1 MRLKESQTVEFKE
14 STGQLSRALES
25 LCAFAN
31 TDLGT
36 VYFGIKED
44 GNFKGQ
50 EISDRT
56 FRKVQQAIFNNI
68 EPNLY
73 PNIFE
78 KYIDGSKI
86 LIVELK
92 NAPERPYFLK
102 GRAYKRVGTSNVHLS
117 KSGIELLLYE
127 RENPEF
133 NYDRTPASD
142 DEQALNKEKIQWFFS
157 KARAERNLPFDY
169 SPTAIEKLNIY
180 TKGKAN
186 IAGVLAF
193 SDNITHYLPTA
204 FVKCAL
210 FEGLDKT
217 GRILDHQDIKTDVFL
232 QIDQAENFVLR
243 NIRKSA
249 EINPETMRRE
259 SKYEV
264 PYRAIREAIA
274 NAVAH
279 RNYQIPSVINVAIFD
294 NRIEIWSPGTLPNGM
309 TMNLLHRPHSSVLRN
324 STLAELLYLTGYIE
338 QWGTG
343 IQNMKDWM
351 TLNGLPKPEYKQAG
365 IHFVTVLKR
374 HSASEYEEII
384 SDKTGAGMALSWDQ
398 VGTKS
403 GLSRDQVKNVLN
415 RCLKPQKLSELI
427 DIFGW
432 RNRTKFRDKFVVP
445 LLKNGLLNMTVPDKP
460 NSRNQKYIVSE
471 NGKKWMKEN
480 EKASERG
487 LEKASVKMS
496 AKTSVKILE
505 IIRKDSSVS
514 AKKIAEMIGL
524 RVRSVERQLAKMK
537 KEGKI
542 KRVGSAKGG
551 HWEFIEK

>member
-1 MRLKESQTVEFKE
+1 MKFQESQTVELKE

-31 TDLGT
+31 TNLGT
-36 VYFGIKED
+36 VYFGIKDD
-44 GNFKGQ
+44 GTVKGQ

-78 KYIDGSKI
+78 KDIAGSRI
-86 LIVELK
+86 LVVELK

-102 GRAYKRVGTSNVHLS
+102 GRAYKRVGTSNIHLS
-117 KSGIELLLYE
+117 KTEIELLIYE

-133 NYDRTPASD
+133 HYDRTAISN
-142 DEQALNKEKIQWFFS
+142 DEQALNKEKLQWFFN

-180 TKGKAN
+180 TKDKAN
-186 IAGVLAF
+186 IAGILAF
-193 SDNITHYLPTA
+193 GNNITRYFPTA

-217 GRILDHQDIKTDVFL
+217 GRILDHQDIKEDVFQ
-232 QIDQAENFVLR
+232 QINQAENFVLR

-249 EINPETMRRE
+249 DINPETGRRE

-264 PYRAIREAIA
+264 PYRAIREAVA

-279 RNYQIPSVINVAIFD
+279 RNYQISSAINVAIFD
-294 NRIEIWSPGTLPNGM
+294 NCIEIWSPGTLPNGM
-309 TMNLLHRPHSSVLRN
+309 TMDLLHRPHSSVLRN

-351 TLNGLPKPEYKQAG
+351 TLNGLPEPEYKQTG

-374 HSASEYEEII
+374 HLVSKYEEII
-384 SDKTGAGMALSWDQ
+384 SDKTSTKTALSWHQ
-398 VGTKS
+398 VGTKLA
-403 GLSRDQVKNVLN
+403 LSWHQVKNVLN
-415 RCLKPQKLSELI
+415 MCLKPQKLSELI
-427 DIFGW
+427 EKFGW
-432 RNRTKFRDKFVVP
+432 KDRTKFRGKFVVP
-445 LLKNGLLNMTVPDKP
+445 LLKNGLLNMTIPNKP
-460 NSRNQKYIVSE
+460 KSRNQKYIISE
-471 NGKKWMKEN
+471 NGKKWMKEY

-487 LEKASVKMS
+487 SEKASVKMS
-496 AKTSVKILE
+496 VKTSVKILE
-505 IIRKDSSVS
+505 IIRKDPSVS
-514 AKKIAEMIGL
+514 AKNIAEMIGL
-524 RVRSVERQLAKMK
+524 RVRSVERQLAKIK
-537 KEGKI
+537 KEEKI
-542 KRVGSAKGG
+542 KRIGSAKGG
-551 HWEFIEK
+551 HWEIMEK